1 MGVLRCITTFTTL
14 VACVLPQDA
23 RAQGPPSGN
32 DPDFVESKSS
42 PNVLFIIADDLGIG
56 DLGCYGNKVVDT
68 PVIDSL
74 AAGGIRF
81 TQHYAP
87 SPLCAPSRAGFL
99 TGRFNHRTGA
109 VDVPSNRGLDRIA
122 LSEKTFGNYFQ
133 DTGYTTALIGKW
145 HNGLYCRDYLP
156 DRRGFDL
163 FFGFP
168 NGGQDYY
175 QWNLLRNKAQQPSQH
190 VPSDGRYM
198 TDVLN
203 DEACAFILS
212 SAKQNKPFALF
223 LAHHVPHV
231 PFQAPE
237 RQIEK
242 YRQKLQTANS
252 GDPAAQENVAIIYA
266 MIEAMDSGLGK
277 VFQTLKQRKLWNNTV
292 IVFTSDN
299 GAWLGRYKGQTT
311 QRFHA
316 GLSGNKGD
324 VGEQGIRVPA
334 IIAWPGHIDAA
345 QVIDTPIHGCDWLPT
360 LLSVTDAQRRPDQA
374 QRRSDKAE
382 GKIAKAMP
390 EHRHYVA
397 RSGLRI
403 SEPDN
408 AGTIELNR
416 REHRAPRNTFPCD
429 ECDSSFPLIASVK
442 IDSAFD
448 GINLMPL
455 LMGRPMPEL
464 DVRQLPFQKNRYRPA
479 AHSDAAI
486 REGRWKLMWPGV
498 AVTMKKDSARDNPS
512 YLKGLTEPHW
522 EMRLDTQLDPVPKFT
537 DPKPR
542 LFDLLKDPAE
552 QNDVAADHPELVNRL
567 STCYDA
573 WFRDVMKDW
582 RKSRRAI
589 VEHDQAWWQ
598 GKVDER

>member
-1 MGVLRCITTFTTL
+1 MIWASGIWGVMATRWLILRSLITWR
-14 VACVLPQDA
+14 P
-23 RAQGPPSGN
+23 
-32 DPDFVESKSS
+32 
-42 PNVLFIIADDLGIG
+42 
-56 DLGCYGNKVVDT
+56 
-68 PVIDSL
+68 
-74 AAGGIRF
+74 GGF

-122 LSEKTFGNYFQ
+122 LSHQTFGNYFQ
-133 DTGYTTALIGKW
+133 NAGYATALIGKW
-145 HNGLYCRDYLP
+145 HNGLYCREYLP

-175 QWNLLRNKAQQPSQH
+175 KWNLLRNRAQQPGQH
-190 VPSDGRYM
+190 IPSDGRYL

-203 DEACAFILS
+203 DEACVFIS
-212 SAKQNKPFALF
+212 STAQRSKPFALF

-237 RQIEK
+237 RLIEK
-242 YRQKLQTANS
+242 YRRKLQAANP
-252 GDPAAQENVAIIYA
+252 GDPAAYENVAIICA
-266 MIEAMDSGLGK
+266 MIEAMDTGLGK
-277 VFQTLKQRKLWNNTV
+277 VFQTLKQNRLWHNTV

-334 IIAWPGHIDAA
+334 IISWPEHIASA

-360 LLSVTDAQRRPDQA
+360 LLSVTNAQRRPDQA
-374 QRRSDKAE
+374 QRRSGNADV
-382 GKIAKAMP
+382 KIAKTMP
-390 EHRHYVA
+390 EHRHYVP
-397 RSGLRI
+397 RSGL
-403 SEPDN
+403 P
-408 AGTIELNR
+408 
-416 REHRAPRNTFPCD
+416 
-429 ECDSSFPLIASVK
+429 SSVN
-442 IDSAFD
+442 IDSEFD

-464 DVRQLPFQKNRYRPA
+464 GVRQLPFQKNRYRPA
-479 AHSDAAI
+479 AHSDAAM

-512 YLKGLTEPHW
+512 YLKGMTEPHW
-522 EMRLDTQLDPVPKFT
+522 EMRLDTQLAPVPKFT

-567 STCYDA
+567 RTSYDI
-573 WFRDVMKDW
+573 WFQDVMQDW
-582 RKSRRAI
+582 RKSRREI
-589 VEHDQAWWQ
+589 IQHDKEWW
-598 GKVDER
+598 KDRTDER